1 MADTEIIGVQNSGVL
16 MRAELDQAVS
26 TAKAYPRSVAKFK
39 AEALTMA
46 TLDVDTAA
54 SCFYALKRGKG
65 EDAKLIEGPSIR
77 LAEIIGSAWGNLN
90 YGARVVSIDDRFLTA
105 QGVCRDLERNVSMT
119 AEVTRSIWGKFGR
132 YSQDMIAVTANAAC
146 AIALRNAIFKVVP
159 MAYAKDILAQA
170 RKVAIGDAKTLTAR
184 RASMIEYFGKMG
196 VDSKRVLWALEKNS
210 LEDIGL
216 DEIQILV
223 GLATAI
229 KDGDATIEESFPARD
244 PKEAAPPAPATTGSK
259 AEKAV
264 AEARAKVKENPP
276 AEPVTAPVEPKADAR
291 AKIEAPAERKPEPAP
306 VVEGPIEPDVLT
318 RDEKLFVRMLG
329 KKRCTSKVGDM
340 NDSDMQ
346 DARDAAEATLHDPE
360 ASRAEKAHA
369 AGSIVLL
376 EAEAVARAGKA

>member
-65 EDAKLIEGPSIR
+65 EDSKIIEGPSIR

-244 PKEAAPPAPATTGSK
+244 PKEAAPPAPTTTGSK

-264 AEARAKVKENPP
+264 AEARAKVKEAAPTE
-276 AEPVTAPVEPKADAR
+276 EPAPVEPKADAR

-346 DARDAAEATLHDPE
+346 DARDAAEATLLDPE
-360 ASRAEKAHA
+360 SDAADKAHA
-369 AGSIVLL
+369 KGAIVLL
-376 EAEAVARAGKA
+376 EDEAARRVKA